1 MDNTE
6 ARTMN
11 SSRITLINV
20 IEAPAESIEQFISD
34 WKADKDFMIRQP
46 GFIDVALYRSLQSDA
61 RFRFVNEARWKS
73 EDDWKAAIEAGEK
86 LRAGKG
92 IDRLSG
98 WTDLGIKG
106 YPATYREEM
115 RY

>member
-1 MDNTE
+1 LVTENTE
-6 ARTMN
+6 NTEK
-11 SSRITLINV
+11 SSIPSVLSV
-20 IEAPAESIEQFISD
+20 CS
-34 WKADKDFMIRQP
+34 
-46 GFIDVALYRSLQSDA
+46 VAIHPYENRCSVENCPPLNKP
-61 RFRFVNEARWKS
+61 RFVNVARWKS

-86 LRAGKG
+86 HRTGKG

-106 YPATYREEM
+106 YPATYSEEM